1 MTEEEVLLAE
11 RERLYRWL
19 DAYRNRKVTDTGFGM
34 GEAEIVY
41 EACGRRISV
50 KLTIEEDP
58 S

>member
-1 MTEEEVLLAE
+1 MTEEAVLLAE

-19 DAYRNRKVTDTGFGM
+19 DAYRKVTDTGFGM